1 MVNRNQMV
9 ELFERDVKTIGQ
21 YINNALLEELLDQAA
36 TVTNFAI
43 VQKEGERSVMRQVAH
58 YNKVKINIQLRL
70 LSKGEEVD

>member
-1 MVNRNQMV
+1 MV

-43 VQKEGERSVMRQVAH
+43 VQKEGERIVVRQVAH
-58 YNKVKINIQLRL
+58 YNLDVIISVGYRVK
-70 LSKGEEVD
+70 SKHGIRCLVLAL

>member
-1 MVNRNQMV
+1 MV

-43 VQKEGERSVMRQVAH
+43 VQKDRERTVVRRVDH
-58 YNKVKINIQLRL
+58 YNLDVVKAYNI
-70 LSKGEEVD
+70 K

>member
-43 VQKEGERSVMRQVAH
+43 VQRRG
-58 YNKVKINIQLRL
+58 KIRNGVGCSQ
-70 LSKGEEVD
+70 K

>member
-9 ELFERDVKTIGQ
+9 ELYERDVKTIGQ

-43 VQKEGERSVMRQVAH
+43 VQKEGERFAM
-58 YNKVKINIQLRL
+58 
-70 LSKGEEVD
+70 G

>member
-43 VQKEGERSVMRQVAH
+43 VQKEGERSAM
-58 YNKVKINIQLRL
+58 
-70 LSKGEEVD
+70 G